1 MAVKTREEILE
12 AIKSKIGE
20 DTSDDSISLLEDI
33 TDTIDDYETRVADKT
48 DWKNKY
54 DELDATWRRKYIERF
69 SGKSGEG
76 IKNEQEEQIKDDDD
90 EPRTFDELF
99 TEREG

>member
-1 MAVKTREEILE
+1 MAVRTREEILE
-12 AIKSKIGE
+12 AIRSRIGE
-20 DTSDDSISLLEDI
+20 DTSDESISLLEDI
-33 TDTIDDYETRVADKT
+33 TDTMEDYETRVADKT

-69 SGKSGEG
+69 SGKSGED
-76 IKNEQEEQIKDDDD
+76 IKNEQEEQIKDDD

>member
-1 MAVKTREEILE
+1 MAVRTREEILE
-12 AIKSKIGE
+12 AIRSRIGE
-20 DTSDDSISLLEDI
+20 DTSDESISLLEDI
-33 TDTIDDYETRVADKT
+33 TDTMEDYETRVADKT

-69 SGKSGEG
+69 SGKTGED
-76 IKNEQEEQIKDDDD
+76 IKDEQEEQIKDDS

>member
-69 SGKSGEG
+69 SGKSGED
-76 IKNEQEEQIKDDDD
+76 IKNEQEEQIKDDN

>member
-33 TDTIDDYETRVADKT
+33 TDTIDNYETRVADKT

-76 IKNEQEEQIKDDDD
+76 IKNEQEEQIKDDD

>member
-1 MAVKTREEILE
+1 MGVKTREEILE

-69 SGKSGEG
+69 SGKTGED
-76 IKNEQEEQIKDDDD
+76 IKNEQEEQIKDDS

>member
-1 MAVKTREEILE
+1 MAVRTREEILE
-12 AIKSKIGE
+12 AIRSRIGE
-20 DTSDDSISLLEDI
+20 DTSDESISLLEDI
-33 TDTIDDYETRVADKT
+33 TDTMEDYETRVADKT

-69 SGKSGEG
+69 SGKAGED
-76 IKNEQEEQIKDDDD
+76 IKNEQEEQIKDDS
-90 EPRTFDELF
+90 EPITFDELF

>member
-1 MAVKTREEILE
+1 MGVKTREEILE

-76 IKNEQEEQIKDDDD
+76 IKNEQEEQIKDDD

>member
-76 IKNEQEEQIKDDDD
+76 IKNEQEEPIKDDD

>member
-1 MAVKTREEILE
+1 MSVRTREEILE
-12 AIKSKIGE
+12 AIRSRIGE
-20 DTSDDSISLLEDI
+20 DTSDESISLLEDI
-33 TDTIDDYETRVADKT
+33 TDTMEDYETRVADKT

-69 SGKSGEG
+69 SGKTGED
-76 IKNEQEEQIKDDDD
+76 IKDDS

>member
-1 MAVKTREEILE
+1 MAVRTREEILE
-12 AIKSKIGE
+12 AIRSRIGE
-20 DTSDDSISLLEDI
+20 DTSDESISLLEDI
-33 TDTIDDYETRVADKT
+33 TDTMEDYETRVADKT

-69 SGKSGEG
+69 SGKSGED
-76 IKNEQEEQIKDDDD
+76 IKNEQEEQIKDDS

>member
-1 MAVKTREEILE
+1 MAVKTREKILE

-69 SGKSGEG
+69 SGKSGED
-76 IKNEQEEQIKDDDD
+76 IKNEQEEQIKDDS

>member
-54 DELDATWRRKYIERF
+54 DELDTTWRRKYIERF
-69 SGKSGEG
+69 SGKSGED
-76 IKNEQEEQIKDDDD
+76 IKNEQEGQIKDDS

>member
-1 MAVKTREEILE
+1 MAVRTREEILE
-12 AIKSKIGE
+12 AIRSRIGE
-20 DTSDDSISLLEDI
+20 DTSDESISLLEDI
-33 TDTIDDYETRVADKT
+33 TDTMEDYETRVADKT

-54 DELDATWRRKYIERF
+54 GELDATWRRKYIERF
-69 SGKSGEG
+69 SGKTGED
-76 IKNEQEEQIKDDDD
+76 IKNEQEEQIKDDS

>member
-1 MAVKTREEILE
+1 MAVRTREEILE
-12 AIKSKIGE
+12 AIRSRIGE
-20 DTSDDSISLLEDI
+20 DTSDESISLLEDI
-33 TDTIDDYETRVADKT
+33 TDTMEDYETRVADKT

-69 SGKSGEG
+69 SGKTGED
-76 IKNEQEEQIKDDDD
+76 IKNEQEEQIKDDD

>member
-1 MAVKTREEILE
+1 MAVRTREEILE
-12 AIKSKIGE
+12 AIRSRIGE
-20 DTSDDSISLLEDI
+20 DTSDESISLLEDI
-33 TDTIDDYETRVADKT
+33 TDTMEDYETRVADKT
-48 DWKNKY
+48 DWKNKC

-69 SGKSGEG
+69 SGKTGED
-76 IKNEQEEQIKDDDD
+76 IKNEQEEQIKDDS

>member
-1 MAVKTREEILE
+1 MAVRTREEILE
-12 AIKSKIGE
+12 SIRSRIGE
-20 DTSDDSISLLEDI
+20 DTSDESISLLEDI
-33 TDTIDDYETRVADKT
+33 TDTMEDYETRVADKT

-69 SGKSGEG
+69 SGKSGED
-76 IKNEQEEQIKDDDD
+76 IKNEQEEQIKDDD

>member
-1 MAVKTREEILE
+1 MAVRTREEILE
-12 AIKSKIGE
+12 SIRSRIGE
-20 DTSDDSISLLEDI
+20 DTSDESISLLEDI
-33 TDTIDDYETRVADKT
+33 TDTMEDYETRVADKT

-69 SGKSGEG
+69 SGKTGED
-76 IKNEQEEQIKDDDD
+76 IKNEQEEQIKDDS

>member
-1 MAVKTREEILE
+1 MAVRTREEILE
-12 AIKSKIGE
+12 TIRSRIGE
-20 DTSDDSISLLEDI
+20 DTSDESISLLEDI
-33 TDTIDDYETRVADKT
+33 TDTMEDYETRVADKT

-54 DELDATWRRKYIERF
+54 DELDDTWRRKYIERF
-69 SGKSGEG
+69 SGKTGED
-76 IKNEQEEQIKDDDD
+76 IKNEQEEQIKDDS

>member
-69 SGKSGEG
+69 SGKSGED
-76 IKNEQEEQIKDDDD
+76 IKNEQGEQIKDDS

>member
-54 DELDATWRRKYIERF
+54 DELDATWRKKYIERF
-69 SGKSGEG
+69 SGKSGED
-76 IKNEQEEQIKDDDD
+76 IKNEQEEQIKDDN

>member
-1 MAVKTREEILE
+1 MGVRTREEILE
-12 AIKSKIGE
+12 AIRSRIGE
-20 DTSDDSISLLEDI
+20 DTSDESISLLEDI
-33 TDTIDDYETRVADKT
+33 TDTMEDYETRVADKT

-69 SGKSGEG
+69 SGKTGED
-76 IKNEQEEQIKDDDD
+76 IKNEQEEQIKDDS

>member
-1 MAVKTREEILE
+1 MAVRTREEILE
-12 AIKSKIGE
+12 AIRSRIGE
-20 DTSDDSISLLEDI
+20 DTSDESISLLEDI
-33 TDTIDDYETRVADKT
+33 TDTMEDYETRVADKT

-69 SGKSGEG
+69 SGKTGEDS
-76 IKNEQEEQIKDDDD
+76 KNEQEEQIKDDS

>member
-1 MAVKTREEILE
+1 MAVRTREEILE
-12 AIKSKIGE
+12 AIRSRIGE
-20 DTSDDSISLLEDI
+20 DTSDESISLLEDI
-33 TDTIDDYETRVADKT
+33 TDTMEDYETRVADKT

-69 SGKSGEG
+69 SGKTGED
-76 IKNEQEEQIKDDDD
+76 IKNEQGEQIKDDS

>member
-1 MAVKTREEILE
+1 MAVRTREEILE
-12 AIKSKIGE
+12 AIRSRIGE
-20 DTSDDSISLLEDI
+20 DTSDESISLLEDI
-33 TDTIDDYETRVADKT
+33 TDTMEDYETRVADKT

-69 SGKSGEG
+69 SGKTGED
-76 IKNEQEEQIKDDDD
+76 IKNEQEEQIKDDS

>member
-1 MAVKTREEILE
+1 MAVKTRDEILE

-69 SGKSGEG
+69 SGKSGED
-76 IKNEQEEQIKDDDD
+76 IKNEQEEQIKDDS

>member
-1 MAVKTREEILE
+1 MAVRTREEILE
-12 AIKSKIGE
+12 AIRSRIGE
-20 DTSDDSISLLEDI
+20 DTSDESISLLEDI
-33 TDTIDDYETRVADKT
+33 TDTMEDYETRVADKT

-54 DELDATWRRKYIERF
+54 DELDTTWRRKYIERF
-69 SGKSGEG
+69 SGKSGED
-76 IKNEQEEQIKDDDD
+76 IKNEQEEQIKDDN

>member
-1 MAVKTREEILE
+1 MAVRTREEILE
-12 AIKSKIGE
+12 AIRSRIGE
-20 DTSDDSISLLEDI
+20 DTSDESISLLEDI
-33 TDTIDDYETRVADKT
+33 TDTMEDYETRVADKT

-69 SGKSGEG
+69 SGKSGEDV
-76 IKNEQEEQIKDDDD
+76 KNEQEEQIKDDD

>member
-33 TDTIDDYETRVADKT
+33 TDTIDEYETRVADKT

-69 SGKSGEG
+69 SGKSGED
-76 IKNEQEEQIKDDDD
+76 IKNEQEEQIKDDN

>member
-69 SGKSGEG
+69 SGKSGED
-76 IKNEQEEQIKDDDD
+76 IKNEQEEQIKDDD

>member
-1 MAVKTREEILE
+1 MAVRTREEILE
-12 AIKSKIGE
+12 AIRSRIGE
-20 DTSDDSISLLEDI
+20 DTSDESISLLEDI
-33 TDTIDDYETRVADKT
+33 TDTMEDYETRVADKT

-69 SGKSGEG
+69 SGKSGED
-76 IKNEQEEQIKDDDD
+76 IKNEQEEQIKDDN